1 MKQYIQRLTDDM
13 RLELCQW
20 LDTKVVNRLSNEEV
34 LKCHTHKMGNK
45 PGLLKEEH
53 MIDTAAYIAIVE
65 DAIVRSNIQL
75 R

>member
-1 MKQYIQRLTDDM
+1 MLVQDM
-13 RLELCQW
+13 RLEMTQW
-20 LDTKVVNRLSNEEV
+20 LKVDVVNRLSNEEV

-53 MIDTAAYIAIVE
+53 MIDTAAYLAIVE
-65 DAIVRSNIQL
+65 DAIRRSNIQL

>member
-1 MKQYIQRLTDDM
+1 MSYIQMLVQDM
-13 RLELCQW
+13 RLEMTQW
-20 LDTKVVNRLSNEEV
+20 LKVDVVNRLSNEEV

-65 DAIVRSNIQL
+65 DAIKRSNIQL

>member
-1 MKQYIQRLTDDM
+1 MLVQDMRVEMTQRL
-13 RLELCQW
+13 
-20 LDTKVVNRLSNEEV
+20 KVGVVNRLSNEEV
-34 LKCHTHKMGNK
+34 LRCHTHKMGNK

-65 DAIVRSNIQL
+65 DAIKRSNIQL

>member
-1 MKQYIQRLTDDM
+1 MLVNDM
-13 RLELCQW
+13 RLEMTQW
-20 LDTKVVNRLSNEEV
+20 LDVNTVNRLSNEEV
-34 LKCHTHKMGNK
+34 LKCHTHKQGNK

-65 DAIVRSNIQL
+65 DAIKRSNIQL

>member
-1 MKQYIQRLTDDM
+1 MLVQDM
-13 RLELCQW
+13 RLEMTQW
-20 LDTKVVNRLSNEEV
+20 LKVDVVNRLSNEEV

-65 DAIVRSNIQL
+65 DAIKRSNIQL

>member
-1 MKQYIQRLTDDM
+1 MSYIQMLVQDM
-13 RLELCQW
+13 RLEMTQW
-20 LDTKVVNRLSNEEV
+20 LKVDVVNRLSNEEV

-53 MIDTAAYIAIVE
+53 MIDTAAYLAIVE
-65 DAIVRSNIQL
+65 DAIKRSNIQL

>member
-1 MKQYIQRLTDDM
+1 MLVQDM
-13 RLELCQW
+13 RLEMTQW
-20 LDTKVVNRLSNEEV
+20 LKVDVVNRLSNEEV

-53 MIDTAAYIAIVE
+53 MIDTAAYLAIVE
-65 DAIVRSNIQL
+65 DAIKRSNIQL

>member
-1 MKQYIQRLTDDM
+1 MLVQDM
-13 RLELCQW
+13 RLEMTQW
-20 LDTKVVNRLSNEEV
+20 LKVDVVNRLSNEEV

-65 DAIVRSNIQL
+65 DAIRRSNIQL

>member
-1 MKQYIQRLTDDM
+1 MSYIQMLVDDM
-13 RLELCQW
+13 RLEMTQW
-20 LDTKVVNRLSNEEV
+20 LDVKVVNRLSNEEV

-65 DAIVRSNIQL
+65 DAIVRSNILL

>member
-1 MKQYIQRLTDDM
+1 MSYIQMLVDDM
-13 RLELCQW
+13 RLEMTQW
-20 LDTKVVNRLSNEEV
+20 LDVNTVNRLTNEQV

-53 MIDTAAYIAIVE
+53 MIDTDAYIAIVTE
-65 DAIVRSNIQL
+65 ARRLSNIEL